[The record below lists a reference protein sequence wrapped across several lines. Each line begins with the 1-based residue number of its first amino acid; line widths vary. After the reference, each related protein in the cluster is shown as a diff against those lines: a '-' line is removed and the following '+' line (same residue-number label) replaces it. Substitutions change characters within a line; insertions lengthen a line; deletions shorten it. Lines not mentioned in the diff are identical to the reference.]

1 MKKFAAL
8 LLAGAMAFSMMACGS
23 SSDKKADD
31 KSSDSKKTESAKS
44 TSASDIKVG
53 VIYIGDENEGYTE
66 AHMKGIKEMKEEL
79 GLSDDQIIEKTLIPE
94 DETCYDAAVDLA
106 EQGCNIIF
114 GTSFGHE
121 SYLLQAAAEYPDVQF
136 CHATGYQA
144 ASSGLDN
151 MHNYFTAVYESRYV
165 SGVVA
170 GLKLNEMIENGD
182 IKEDQTKIGY
192 VGAYPYAEVVSGY
205 TAFFLGIQSVFPN
218 VVMDVQYTNS
228 WFDIDGEAAAADM
241 LIKRGCVII
250 GQHADSTGAPD
261 TVEKAW
267 QNGQVV
273 YSVGYNMSMLDV
285 APDAALTSATNVW
298 SAYYKEL
305 FSDVLNGKE
314 IPQDWSKGFNDDA
327 VAITDLGPNVAEGTA
342 DKVAEVEAALKDG
355 SLHVFDTSK
364 FTVNGKQITEDDAKV
379 DLSYVDYSTNTV
391 VYKGDTK
398 TALVTDDDGNSY
410 FEESVLRAA
419 PYFTLRIDGITELNA
434 N

>member
-31 KSSDSKKTESAKS
+31 KSSDSKKAESAKS

-192 VGAYPYAEVVSGY
+192 VGAYPYAEVKSGY
-205 TAFFLGIQSVFPN
+205 TAFFLGVRSVCPSATMK
-218 VVMDVQYTNS
+218 VIYTNS
-228 WFDIDGEAAAADM
+228 WASIDLEKEAAESLIAD
-241 LIKRGCVII
+241 GCVLIS
-250 GQHADSTGAPD
+250 QHADTTGAS
-261 TVEKAW
+261 TACEKA
-267 QNGQVV
+267 GVPI
-273 YSVGYNMSMLDV
+273 VGYNVSMIAT
-285 APDAALTSATNVW
+285 APTQALTSASIDW
-298 SAYYKEL
+298 GPYYTYAVK
-305 FSDVLNGKE
+305 SVIDGTK
-314 IPQDWSKGFNDDA
+314 IDTDWCKGYDD
-327 VAITDLGPNVAEGTA
+327 GA
-342 DKVAEVEAALKDG
+342 DKITELNDKAIAKGTKEKVKEVEDAIKDG
-355 SLHVFDTSK
+355 SLHVFDTSTW
-364 FTVNGKQITEDDAKV
+364 TVNGETLD
-379 DLSYVDYSTNTV
+379 T
-391 VYKGDTK
+391 YKK
-398 TALVTDDDGNSY
+398 DGSDIEY
-410 FEESVLRAA
+410 ISDGSFHESEFASA
-419 PYFTLRIDGITELNA
+419 PAFDILIDGITTIDN
-434 N
+434 